1 MYIKGV
7 YIHNEKRFLYTLI
20 YILVYIKGFIYIDS
34 ELYVYITGV
43 YIQGGIVDKVEEAVD
58 FLEDI
63 VEEADNL
70 IYLLQEIDVQLEK
83 LDRKSRQLKEDALHA
98 RSLLTGG

>member
-34 ELYVYITGV
+34 ELTVYITGV
-43 YIQGGIVDKVEEAVD
+43 YIQ
-58 FLEDI
+58 
-63 VEEADNL
+63 
-70 IYLLQEIDVQLEK
+70 
-83 LDRKSRQLKEDALHA
+83 R
-98 RSLLTGG
+98 RSNG

>member
-34 ELYVYITGV
+34 ELYVYIKGV
-43 YIQGGIVDKVEEAVD
+43 YIQ
-58 FLEDI
+58 
-63 VEEADNL
+63 
-70 IYLLQEIDVQLEK
+70 
-83 LDRKSRQLKEDALHA
+83 R
-98 RSLLTGG
+98 RSNG

>member
-20 YILVYIKGFIYIDS
+20 YILVYIKGFIYID
-34 ELYVYITGV
+34 VYITGV

-58 FLEDI
+58 FLGDI
-63 VEEADNL
+63 VDEADNL
-70 IYLLQEIDVQLEK
+70 IYILQEIEVKLEK
-83 LDRKSRQLKEDALHA
+83 LIKTSRQLREYALHT
-98 RSLLTGG
+98 RSLLGG